1 MSGFDLTG
9 KTALVTGGGRGI
21 GKGCAIELARAGA
34 DVIVNDLHDGPDLE
48 ATTNE
53 IRGMGR
59 RCYPLIGDVFSQR
72 GCQELFDQAIE
83 VAEKIDILVSNP
95 AYSHRAEFLEL
106 EGEHWERTCL
116 LYTSDAA
123 DEG

>member
-48 ATTNE
+48 AKA
-53 IRGMGR
+53 GR
-59 RCYPLIGDVFSQR
+59 DEDFEGGSFNTKVSECLDKSCSAVVRARVQLHFSR
-72 GCQELFDQAIE
+72 I
-83 VAEKIDILVSNP
+83 S
-95 AYSHRAEFLEL
+95 SHSQLA
-106 EGEHWERTCL
+106 
-116 LYTSDAA
+116 
-123 DEG
+123 